1 VVHRRPAWPL
11 AARQIS
17 DVTTSRLRAL
27 RRGLP
32 ALVLAAFALP
42 AQDAA
47 AQRIDSIAPWRATE
61 RTIAIDERLAT
72 DAGLR
77 VGDRVVLAAEP
88 GSAAGDTARIAA
100 IVKRRA
106 DPAEVARSEYRIRMH
121 LDHLQ
126 HVVGYG
132 DRVDR
137 FAIETA
143 DGASGDSV
151 LRRINSMAFGFRAY
165 RSKEIA
171 VETSKTFLVVS
182 RFHRA
187 IGMITIVASAT
198 FLLCIMLLK
207 VDERRRDV
215 AAMRLMGISRATVIR
230 TVMLE
235 SSFVALLGSFFG
247 VGLGFAT
254 AAFVNAHYQAVYRT
268 PLKFAI
274 ITPGTVAYS
283 VLLSLVLGIGAGALA
298 ARRLARTAPLT
309 LFGR

>member
-1 VVHRRPAWPL
+1 ML
-11 AARQIS
+11 SI
-17 DVTTSRLRAL
+17 TSLPFTRAH
-27 RRGLP
+27 
-32 ALVLAAFALP
+32 
-42 AQDAA
+42 
-47 AQRIDSIAPWRATE
+47 AQRIDSVPPWAKRE
-61 RTIAIDERLAT
+61 RTITIDERLAS

-77 VGDRVVLAAEP
+77 VGDRVVLASEP
-88 GSAAGDTARIAA
+88 GAIGGDTVRISA
-100 IVKRRA
+100 ITRRRA
-106 DPAEVARSEYRIRMH
+106 DPAEVARSEYRIRVH
-121 LDHLQ
+121 LGELQ
-126 HVVGYG
+126 ALIGYG

-137 FAIETA
+137 FAVLTSG
-143 DGASGDSV
+143 GAATDSV
-151 LRRINSMAFGFRAY
+151 LQQINSVAFGFRAY
-165 RSKEIA
+165 PSKEIA

-215 AAMRLMGISRATVIR
+215 AAMRLMGISRATVVR

-235 SSFVALLGSFFG
+235 ASFVALLGSAFG
-247 VGLGFAT
+247 VALGFVT

-274 ITPGTVAYS
+274 ITPDTVFFS
-283 VLLSLVLGIGAGALA
+283 VVLSLVLGVGAGAVA
-298 ARRLARTAPLT
+298 ARRLARTPPLT